1 MTQPATQSAPNPAPV
16 LAYRSKTDP
25 ILLELWEIK
34 RQINEEAHFDIAE
47 LARRANAFDLDLA
60 MKQLGVSLNPV
71 IKDEQPLA
79 GTDKRPDTKGG

>member
-1 MTQPATQSAPNPAPV
+1 MNLSATESSSVQS
-16 LAYRSKTDP
+16 LATAGRSKTNP

-71 IKDEQPLA
+71 IKDHKSLA
-79 GTDKRPDTKGG
+79 GTGTRYDVQGS

>member
-1 MTQPATQSAPNPAPV
+1 MNLSETESSSVQSLATAG
-16 LAYRSKTDP
+16 RSKTDP

-34 RQINEEAHFDIAE
+34 RQINEEAHYDIAE

-71 IKDEQPLA
+71 IKEEKPLA
-79 GTDKRPDTKGG
+79 GTDKRSDTKGC